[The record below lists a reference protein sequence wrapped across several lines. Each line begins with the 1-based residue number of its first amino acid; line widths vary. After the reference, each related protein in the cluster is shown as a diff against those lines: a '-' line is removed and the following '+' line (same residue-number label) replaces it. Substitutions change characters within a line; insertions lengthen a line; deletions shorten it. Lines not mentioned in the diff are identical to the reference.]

1 MTQKEKYI
9 QLSEKVKLPLAMQPW
24 WLDIVSSEKGKGWDA
39 IVVEDDK
46 GEIIGA
52 MPYHYVRK
60 LWLTF
65 VVQPQLTQHMGIW
78 MKHLTEGKKVSE
90 YDSVASKIIKTIS
103 EELDRRGIFYL
114 NMKLGIDSLPWQ
126 ALEWNGFLCRVRYTY
141 IMNDI
146 PERDEEI
153 ISLFNE
159 NKRRL
164 AKRASQDNL
173 LVRHNDITPSE
184 LYDLYQTQ
192 LRLKGE
198 SVYYS
203 KSLFCRLFDE
213 AIKRGKGGVIS
224 IHDSA
229 GVVHTAGAY
238 LLDSPDCC
246 QEECTYINPTYKDDG
261 SSTLLIVEMMKDA
274 KKNNCRMFNKGGGTN
289 EGMARS
295 YAGIGTEKIA
305 YLQIVKVSGL
315 IGRLLSRLT
324 K

>member
-90 YDSVASKIIKTIS
+90 YDSVASKIIKAIS
-103 EELDRRGIFYL
+103 DEVDRRGIFYL
-114 NMKLGIDSLPWQ
+114 NMKLGIGSIGWQ

-141 IMNDI
+141 VMKEI
-146 PERDEEI
+146 PDSEDKI
-153 ISLFNE
+153 IPLFRE

-164 AKRASQDNL
+164 LKKAHDGNL
-173 LVRHNDITPSE
+173 EVRVNSISPTC
-184 LYDLYQTQ
+184 LYDLYESQ
-192 LRLKGE
+192 LKVKGQ
-198 SVYYS
+198 SVMFS
-203 KSLFCRLFDE
+203 KSLFCDLLDE
-213 AIKRGKGGVIS
+213 SIKRGNGGIVS
-224 IHDSA
+224 VHDDT
-229 GVVHTAGAY
+229 GTVHSAGAY
-238 LLDSPDCC
+238 FLDAPDVC
-246 QEECTYINPTYKDDG
+246 QEECTYINPVYKDDG
-261 SSTLLIVEMMKDA
+261 SSTLLIVEMMKEA
-274 KKNNCRMFNKGGGTN
+274 KKKNCRMFNKGGGTN

-295 YAGIGTEKIA
+295 YSGIGTERVA
-305 YLQIVKVSGL
+305 YLQIVKLRGW
-315 IGRLLSRLT
+315 IGRLLMKLV